1 MFTDRLK
8 KSLDMFKNTAPFDIT
23 GHPAITVNAGM
34 SEGLPIGLQIVG
46 KRFED
51 LKVLQFAHAFEK
63 LK

>member
-1 MFTDRLK
+1 
-8 KSLDMFKNTAPFDIT
+8 MFKNTAPFDIT

-51 LKVLQFAHAFEK
+51 LKVLQIAHVFEK